1 MCVVRLITQ
10 RSPTRS
16 VPGRQSRSGSDTTR
30 DERAVGLNAS
40 FRDQRCFGTQ
50 GLRLNFLI

>member
-1 MCVVRLITQ
+1 L
-10 RSPTRS
+10 
-16 VPGRQSRSGSDTTR
+16 VPGGQSRSGSDTTR

-50 GLRLNFLI
+50 GLRLNFLIQQSIRGREVSQ